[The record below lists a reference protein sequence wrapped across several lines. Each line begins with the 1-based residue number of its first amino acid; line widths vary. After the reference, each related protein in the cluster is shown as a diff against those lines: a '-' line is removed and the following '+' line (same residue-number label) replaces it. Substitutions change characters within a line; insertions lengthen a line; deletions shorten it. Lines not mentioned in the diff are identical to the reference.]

1 MGGQTGNSGPG
12 AADGKVCCSSRRR
25 CTWVYVLDPMTGRGA
40 TARSGG
46 GGGGGGGGGRTG
58 RAISASNLKITFK
71 IKSQYMHSLSFS
83 RMPVNIY

>member
-1 MGGQTGNSGPG
+1 
-12 AADGKVCCSSRRR
+12 
-25 CTWVYVLDPMTGRGA
+25 MTGRGA